1 MPIVFILCLHEC
13 AILTNLSVVLF
24 ILLDEPNNN
33 TQEHAIKK
41 KLEFPMNGMTNNS
54 IMKQLSRN
62 AFNGTYEIGIQRKIK
77 PGDHIANM
85 ANKIKETV
93 VLKHPMQNSNDLPIS
108 TTNEAVK
115 FSKFSNG
122 INSTNSLN
130 SRTDSSNARSTFL
143 NQSHPVPITPQAIIG
158 NMSGNIP
165 PPPPPPKFKVGSLS
179 PVQSSLSPVQ
189 PSHASP
195 PSLSQSS
202 SPMTSLSESGSLS
215 PVYERQYHNNDI
227 SDIPPRQLTSALLN
241 KLIKKDLDNGKFDTD
256 KKKLPFPKD
265 HHIHSNLY
273 QTNTNGQ
280 IKKPIVEPF
289 KPSINNE
296 FINKMVKHHTNLES
310 DSPKSTVISNVEK
323 FHNTEKKIISNESP
337 VKLRDKKKTESND
350 QCSGKRDSH
359 VVSRPL
365 STIASMDVDVVDG
378 VYPIC
383 NDCNKQITR

>member
-1 MPIVFILCLHEC
+1 
-13 AILTNLSVVLF
+13 
-24 ILLDEPNNN
+24 
-33 TQEHAIKK
+33 
-41 KLEFPMNGMTNNS
+41 MNGMTNNS

-93 VLKHPMQNSNDLPIS
+93 VLKHPLQNSNDVPIS
-108 TTNEAVK
+108 INNDAIK
-115 FSKFSNG
+115 FSKFSSG

-143 NQSHPVPITPQAIIG
+143 NQGHPLPAAVAPQAIIG

-165 PPPPPPKFKVGSLS
+165 PPPPPPKFKVGSVS
-179 PVQSSLSPVQ
+179 PVQSPLSPVQ
-189 PSHASP
+189 PSHASS

-202 SPMTSLSESGSLS
+202 SPMTSLSGSGSLS

-241 KLIKKDLDNGKFDTD
+241 KLIKKDLENGKFDGE
-256 KKKLPFPKD
+256 KKKLPFQKD
-265 HHIHSNLY
+265 HHNNLY

-289 KPSINNE
+289 KPLINNE
-296 FINKMVKHHTNLES
+296 FINNMLKHNTNIEN
-310 DSPKSTVISNVEK
+310 DSPKSTVIPNTEK
-323 FHNTEKKIISNESP
+323 FHDTEKKIISNESP
-337 VKLRDKKKTESND
+337 VKLRDKKKTASDD

-365 STIASMDVDVVDG
+365 STIASVDVVDG
-378 VYPIC
+378 VYPVC